1 MKTYKTN
8 IMYKTITEN
17 QNLKNTLEQQKY
29 PFFALKLSDLITRF
43 QNEGNNEM
51 VKALDDILVDAWDYI
66 DDIRPDLGYGK
77 K

>member
-1 MKTYKTN
+1 MKIYKTN

-17 QNLKNTLEQQKY
+17 QNVKSTLEQQKF
-29 PFFALKLSDLITRF
+29 PFFTMKLSDLITRF
-43 QNEGNNEM
+43 QDENNNEM